1 MKQLIVTADDFGLT
15 PGVVTG
21 IVEAHEHGIV
31 TATSLMVNAPAT
43 DAAFAWARE
52 HDSLSVGLHFVL
64 TFGRPVG
71 PAWPL
76 GDLVDGDGS
85 FRRLDSGAH
94 LEATPG
100 QVGAELRAQ
109 LERFEAN
116 VGRPPT
122 HIDGHHH
129 VHGVPGILS
138 AILEAT
144 RRHRLPVRSPD
155 DRTLA
160 RLRAI
165 GVPTPDKFVDTFH
178 GEDSVD
184 EGKLVAILDDLP
196 EETTELMCHPAH
208 EDTALAALSSYTDAR
223 YLECQTLTSAK
234 VQRAVV
240 ERDIELIPSAVS

>member
-21 IVEAHEHGIV
+21 IADAHEHGIV
-31 TATSLMVNAPAT
+31 TATSLMVNAPAA

-52 HDSLSVGLHFVL
+52 HTSLAVGLHFVL

-76 GDLVDGDGS
+76 GDLLDADGA
-85 FRRLDSGAH
+85 FRRRESGAH
-94 LEATPG
+94 DTATPG

-129 VHGVPGILS
+129 VHAAPGILT
-138 AILEAT
+138 AVIEAAK
-144 RRHRLPVRSPD
+144 RHHLPVRSAD
-155 DRTLA
+155 ERTRA
-160 RLRAI
+160 RLHAI
-165 GVPTPDKFVDTFH
+165 GVPTPDTFIDSFYGDANI
-178 GEDSVD
+178 GEES
-184 EGKLVAILDDLP
+184 LIATLDDLP
-196 EETTELMCHPAH
+196 EGTSELMCHPAR
-208 EDTALAALSSYTDAR
+208 EDTQLSTLSSYVGAR
-223 YLECQTLTSAK
+223 YVERKTLTSES
-234 VQRAVV
+234 VQQAIADN
-240 ERDIELIPSAVS
+240 EIELIPSVSQ